1 MVSRN
6 IYNYLTPQHKKTFEF
21 QRFFYVKIV
30 TDLLLIGYFFNFP
43 NISAT
48 FSPILA
54 GDSTT

>member
-1 MVSRN
+1 MVSWN
-6 IYNYLTPQHKKTFEF
+6 TYNYLTPQHKKTFEF
-21 QRFFYVKIV
+21 QRFFYIKIV
-30 TDLLLIGYFFNFP
+30 TNLLLIGYFLSFP